1 MKTKEELVQRD
12 IVELVAACM
21 AIATANPRTEGK
33 SSPLLKAVRSF
44 SRALESM
51 EPEETMAMARSFYS
65 KHYLASLGG
74 EGWLEG
80 DVDLAFG
87 ESDPD
92 LCVRLRVSQYAR
104 VAKDMAGLPY
114 ATLQYH
120 ALRLLQHLA
129 SKSVAESLDERI
141 QPLEKKLGKSPLP
154 TPAAGA
160 GAGLGSIVTTL
171 MSSVG
176 PMLQQLTS
184 GDDSPLKQ
192 LLATPGTA
200 NMMRGMAAS
209 LPPEL
214 RAGMEPMLK
223 DMEQGRLDIN
233 KILERAVGAAP
244 PAGPIDLVLR
254 DAEPPPIRTD
264 DIVVPALPD
273 GLLAAAEGAV
283 CDGDVCLAPEN

>member
-21 AIATANPRTEGK
+21 AVATGNPRTEGK
-33 SSPLLKAVRSF
+33 SSPLLKSVRSF

-65 KHYLASLGG
+65 KNYLASLGG
-74 EGWLEG
+74 DAWLEG

-104 VAKDMAGLPY
+104 VAKEMPGLHA

-160 GAGLGSIVTTL
+160 GAAGLGSIVNTL

-233 KILERAVGAAP
+233 KILERATGAAP

-254 DAEPPPIRTD
+254 DAEPPVRTD

-273 GLLAAAEGAV
+273 ALLAAAEGAE
-283 CDGDVCLAPEN
+283 CDGDVCVAPEH